1 MLSLSSWIS
10 HLPQLTSIDFYNVT
24 ENEKISTVVLNCQ
37 QIHSDLSKLAFLLSF
52 SCLIAL
58 PPLTA
63 YEVVVHPHPSFRSNL
78 FLLEVSNMFV
88 ITLFPNTVYTDFTF
102 HVLTSYFDVTKASSH
117 PLGKKPMSRD
127 PGGLSVA
134 MSWWTY
140 IGQDYKSE
148 GVNLLSGLLQ
158 WLSDKESAC
167 QCRKHGFSPWVRKIP
182 WSRKW

>member
-1 MLSLSSWIS
+1 MIW
-10 HLPQLTSIDFYNVT
+10 
-24 ENEKISTVVLNCQ
+24 K
-37 QIHSDLSKLAFLLSF
+37 
-52 SCLIAL
+52 
-58 PPLTA
+58 
-63 YEVVVHPHPSFRSNL
+63 
-78 FLLEVSNMFV
+78 
-88 ITLFPNTVYTDFTF
+88 
-102 HVLTSYFDVTKASSH
+102 LTSYFDVTKASSH

-182 WSRKW
+182 WRRKWQPTPVFLPGEAQGQSLAGCSSRGHKRAGHDSATKQQQHPTRENRSHQELPFSHATLLKLPTIPAILRKERVELLCLDSS